1 MACIVK
7 VGNEFENLSGYNT
20 FIKDTEPNSQYF
32 RVSKFQETFT
42 AGKNLFLMEG
52 SPYLKESTAVKI
64 EIVDVEGNTL
74 YVEPGRGVPDYYEG
88 NSVVLSTHVYDNM
101 PVGPAKITVL
111 GELKEYIDNEGILR
125 PIPEE
130 WKGAYNVK
138 WERNFYINK
147 NIENSTPVIFYKR
160 PIVTIEE
167 TEGSLVQ
174 QDIPTVTQSGSVK
187 GTPEIPELGTDIR
200 TWRAGTLYR
209 LDITN
214 GPGFTGSIDENI
226 ISIPS
231 LGYSATVKEVLNKNT
246 VLVDKPYL
254 VDNKIAPFPSSPYT
268 TTFEYFDGRTS
279 TDTIVTG
286 SYQRLVFKNIETF
299 TGNLD
304 KVKIFRKSRSDISDF
319 KFLEEVKVQDITSDL
334 LVDPTSPASE
344 KTGGVGRF
352 TENTFAT
359 SWTTSSLQISGSDT
373 FISFDDDL
381 LYESIK
387 INVPSSSLQ
396 TEPVNIVT
404 NTEFDIFSGV
414 DYEVSVKTLV
424 SGSAFDTIPGEITIV
439 SESVSTT
446 TYYLYDPNVMSVY
459 PVSFRTS
466 TGYNSILIQ
475 SSSQD
480 LTRNYIY
487 DNTRLTFFDTPQ
499 NTTGSSL
506 TSIDGGFTYDTN
518 INESITFD
526 TTSGDWGNTSNLET
540 TPSNNANVVS
550 TSTLLGSVELNV
562 MVWLDSGSYTI
573 PMSGNPQDV
582 SIYTEVYSSGSS
594 EVAILSLENI
604 GGDAKFY
611 YYNSNTQ
618 LNNLQSF
625 RNSTEYDLEP
635 IDTNDYTTPQ
645 SWHTSGTG
653 SQVIIPFEQSGYNYV
668 HIDYRT
674 SREIE
679 PLNAELIDVQRLDR
693 LNGDVLYGE
702 SYDITSMNFNTGEI
716 EFSDGTDADFS
727 GTLNIQ
733 NGQLVLTIDGDTQ
746 YAYLVEADF
755 NNSVMVFI
763 GRIDVGDME
772 PSSTRYNLY
781 DLFQLSGSTVQN
793 TSTSSFSATRVPTQG
808 GDYLYTENGYPLTI
822 ADVSSRDFLTPI
834 FDSPSSSLEFVS
846 PLEIP
851 YIFRNDGGEVTDVY
865 TFDSSS
871 GQIYNASSVSSS
883 SDINSDSYVYDNVI
897 IQQGF
902 VPSGSIHDDISTTDS
917 NLFVNDYVNLTFN
930 QHDHLSGS
938 VIVSLLTDSGSV
950 SLPTD
955 TGSVEYHIESFV
967 SESGYLSGN
976 TIWRNAMAFRNF
988 NTDGMMFY
996 NHSSVSQSAVEAIS
1010 GSLNYQLSPID
1021 TNDFQ
1026 TLPLNMLES
1035 GSQAILD
1042 FELSGSGYN
1051 FIYLDYRTNRTRQ
1064 VLNADLEQIGLVS
1077 SIDGNPIG
1085 TAIDTLS
1092 LSGSEATS
1100 ITSASYYTQQVPPTT
1115 SSIFYATPSEYPFFP
1130 TTIPAGNYI
1139 GDKTQPGVTETI
1151 LNSPLNIPYVLN
1163 ISDSTP
1169 NEVIVQRLDA
1179 IYTASSAYG
1188 TTGTAVASP
1197 PVFVSKSLVDPP
1209 TIVPKTLKLYVTGS
1223 SGSADFKEYLADI
1236 KADTAFSSRQDIS
1249 NIITSTYEGSNVR
1262 LGIEARGDGWQV
1274 AKLNLK
1280 PATAKGF
1287 SPKIFKT
1294 VQEED
1299 RNLQD
1304 ETFDYNFEMYDVNNN
1319 YIPVKLQETV
1329 RFTQGNKQTL
1339 GTLKLL
1345 TFESD
1350 RTAFRFY
1357 SGSIANPP
1365 FQQIR
1370 LIAQKQNVS
1379 GSITYASAAFDSS
1392 GQYIEPSSYSG
1403 TYPGGL
1409 TSVGENGGIVTIAN
1423 FSGSDTNY
1431 EVGSIIYTASVDGL
1445 TEFETIFRLED
1456 GLPTSDLIV
1465 NNNRSVFTYKLS
1477 DGSLN
1482 PPNQNS
1488 TITVKRKNLA
1498 SNTET
1503 ITANSSSAVGTPP
1516 PLVLVSD
1523 NSTTGVATY
1532 FLSGSSLDLATGSVQ
1547 YEFSASDAFG
1557 LQVDNV
1563 TTVTPISFLE
1573 GVVLYLSNERG
1584 VLPAYYNGVIP
1595 SSSYV
1600 YTSGS
1605 TKLYVGGDEVTYS
1618 NSGGNNTYKITGVT
1632 GSGITPNE
1640 VTPTTNNY
1648 GGVPGTMLSES
1659 SSLQIDVR
1667 YIDSSGESYD
1677 FGRTA
1682 NFNIIREGEA
1692 GQPGLEGSN
1701 GPGLVFTGL
1710 YDTTRDYIR
1719 TSGSLARA
1727 DSVLYNNTFYL
1738 AITSSGPSYGGFE
1751 HPSSSA
1757 EYWESL
1763 GTASRF
1769 VAAELGIFAESYV
1782 QNTINVGTNNSGS
1795 TSAANITIAGG
1806 TNYPWISIG
1815 QSGQTGTQGYNVGNG
1830 IFLGINGNS
1839 GTASLSLESP
1849 ILGGNELLWDGENL
1863 SIKGSITVT
1872 NTQDFITPTDTGSFT
1887 KNESTSSLENP
1898 TIYSFGPDAS
1908 FTLEGVTPSTS
1919 GLYLGSGNMGYY
1931 DSTTSSWNT
1940 YMDDIGRFY
1949 LGGTSGALQWDGSQ
1963 LSIEGSIAI
1972 TAGATK
1978 DKLDGLDSATGSL
1991 ESSVSQ
1997 INDTTASLQN
2007 SVDNIN
2013 TNSGSWVN
2021 PTSYNFGPNGGPGF
2035 DLVNIAPGSTAG
2047 LYLGQDNLGYHDGT
2061 NWNTYMDESGNFYL
2075 GGSSNGALSWN
2086 GTTLNIEGNITV
2098 TNTGDFAPTNAE
2110 PNDPNQDNPSTYAFG
2125 NGAGAFDLKDATA
2138 ATGLNLTSKF
2148 LGYYDGVS
2156 SQWKSYMD
2164 NAGNFYLGGS
2174 SNGALSWNG
2183 TQLSVGGNITAT
2195 TGNIAGFIING
2206 SDLEST
2212 DGTFL
2217 INGGSS
2223 PEIKFINS
2231 GVSNVIIN
2239 NSTQLT
2245 PTSVITPP
2253 SFSGTITTTTSNQ
2266 ITDFVDNGSDEDLSV
2281 SSTTITTKSNNVT
2294 MTINDTLLEGVSAQI
2309 TAVLVPG
2316 GGTDGHIKSFV
2327 DRIFS
2332 SIDYHQAA
2340 GTLYC
2345 YLYKDSVLIE
2355 TKTFSVNDFNLPNAN
2370 TDSTLILGGN
2380 RTAVFNVVLSNGS
2393 TYEIRTGIGPISS
2406 YASLDGV
2413 NPAEPSESM
2422 TVDWYTPKISSTP
2435 SITISAGS
2443 GNQFTEISRGGLQ
2456 VVSSATKK
2464 ILIPIDTNVSSPA
2477 LEVFGSVEVNGDID
2491 ASGNITAF
2499 STSDLRLKENIKLI
2513 PDALDKLKEINGVTF
2528 DWKEGFTHV
2537 HKFKG
2542 SDIGVIAQEVEYV
2555 LPHIVKQNEESG
2567 YRGVRYEKLTPLLI
2581 EAIKDLSKKVDN
2593 LEKEIKQL
2601 KG

>member
-20 FIKDTEPNSQYF
+20 FITDKEPNSQYF

-88 NSVVLSTHVYDNM
+88 NSVVLSAHVYDNM
-101 PVGPAKITVL
+101 SVGPAKITVL

-160 PIVTIEE
+160 PSISIQEIE
-167 TEGSLVQ
+167 GAIVQ
-174 QDIPTVTQSGSVK
+174 QEIPTITQSGSVQ
-187 GTPEIPELGTDIR
+187 GRPDIPQLGTDIR

-209 LDITN
+209 LEITD

-226 ISIPS
+226 ISVPS

-246 VLVDKPYL
+246 VLVDRPYL
-254 VDNKIAPFPSSPYT
+254 VDNKVSNFPSSVYSSE
-268 TTFEYFDGRTS
+268 FEFFDGRSS
-279 TDTIVTG
+279 TDTLVTG
-286 SYQRLVFKNIETF
+286 SYQRLVFKNIDTF

-319 KFLEEVKVQDITSDL
+319 KFLEEVKVKDITSDL
-334 LVDPTSPASE
+334 LVDPTAPASE
-344 KTGGVGRF
+344 KSGGVGRF

-359 SWTTSSLQISGSDT
+359 SWITSSIQISGSDT

-387 INVPSSSLQ
+387 INVPSSSQQ

-404 NTEFDIFSGV
+404 NTEFDIFSDV

-424 SGSAFDTIPGEITIV
+424 SGSAVDIIPGEITIV

-446 TYYLYDPNVMSVY
+446 TYYLYDPSVMSVY
-459 PVSFRTS
+459 PISFQTS

-475 SSSQD
+475 SASQE

-487 DNTRLTFFDTPQ
+487 DNTQLSFFDILQ
-499 NTTGSSL
+499 NTTGSIY
-506 TSIDGGFTYDTN
+506 TSIPSDYSHLLSN
-518 INESITFD
+518 VVSSELTFD
-526 TTSGDWGNTSNLET
+526 TTSADWGTISRVQT
-540 TPSNNANVVS
+540 DSSNNANVVS
-550 TSTLLGSVELNV
+550 ISSSLAGNPFIVN
-562 MVWLDSGSYTI
+562 VWLDSGSYNI
-573 PMSGNPQDV
+573 PMSGNPTDV
-582 SIYTEVYSSGSS
+582 NIHSEMYSSGSD
-594 EVAILSLENI
+594 ELLAISFENI

-611 YYNSNTQ
+611 YLNSSTY
-618 LNNLQSF
+618 LDELSSY
-625 RNSTEYDLEP
+625 RNSTEYQLEP
-635 IDTNDYTTPQ
+635 IDSNDYVTPP

-653 SQVIIPFEQSGYNYV
+653 SQSIIPYEKGGYNYV

-674 SREIE
+674 NRNTE

-693 LNGDVLYGE
+693 LNGDILYGE
-702 SYDITSMNFNTGEI
+702 SYDIISMNFNTGEI

-733 NGQLVLTIDGDTQ
+733 DGQLILTIDGDTQ

-763 GRIDVGDME
+763 GKITVGDME
-772 PSSTRYNLY
+772 SSSTRYSLY

-793 TSTSSFSATRVPTQG
+793 TSTSSFVVPRVPTQG
-808 GDYLYTENGYPLTI
+808 GDYLYTQNGYPLTI
-822 ADVSSRDFLTPI
+822 ADVSNRDFLTPI
-834 FDSPSSSLEFVS
+834 FDSPSSSLEFTS

-871 GQIYNASSVSSS
+871 GQIYNVSSVSSS

-902 VPSGSIHDDISTTDS
+902 VPSGSLHDDISTTDS

-938 VIVSLLTDSGSV
+938 VIISLLTDSGSLT
-950 SLPTD
+950 LPTN

-976 TIWRNAMAFRNF
+976 TVWRNSMAFRNF
-988 NTDGMMFY
+988 NTDGMLFY
-996 NHSSVSQSAVEAIS
+996 NHSETSQSVIDSIS
-1010 GSLNYQLSPID
+1010 GSLNYTLSPID

-1026 TLPLNMLES
+1026 NLPLNMLES
-1035 GSQAILD
+1035 GSQVIFD
-1042 FELSGSGYN
+1042 FEISGSGYN

-1064 VLNADLEQIGLVS
+1064 VLNANLEEIGLVS
-1077 SIDGNPIG
+1077 EIDGTPIG
-1085 TAIDTLS
+1085 TAKDTLN
-1092 LSGSEATS
+1092 LSGSDATS
-1100 ITSASYYTQQVPPTT
+1100 ITSASYFTQQVPPTT
-1115 SSIFYATPSEYPFFP
+1115 SSVFYDEVNDYPFFP
-1130 TTIPAGNYI
+1130 TTIPSGNYI
-1139 GDKTQPGVTETI
+1139 GDKTEPGNRVSI

-1169 NEVIVQRLDA
+1169 NEVIVKRIDA

-1188 TTGTAVASP
+1188 TTNTFETTTGI
-1197 PVFVSKSLVDPP
+1197 VSKSLVSPP
-1209 TIVPKTLKLYVTGS
+1209 TTVPKTLKLYITGS
-1223 SGSADFKEYLADI
+1223 SGSVDFKEYLTEIQAN
-1236 KADTAFSSRQDIS
+1236 TEYSSRQDIS
-1249 NIITSTYEGSNVR
+1249 NIITSTYESSNAR
-1262 LGIEARGDGWQV
+1262 LGIEARGDGWQL

-1280 PATAKGF
+1280 PASARGF
-1287 SPKIFKT
+1287 SPKVFKT

-1345 TFESD
+1345 TFETD

-1357 SGSIANPP
+1357 TGSIANPP

-1370 LIAQKQNVS
+1370 LVAQKQNVS

-1409 TSVGENGGIVTIAN
+1409 TSVGDNGGIVTIAN

-1431 EVGSIIYTASVDGL
+1431 VVGSIIYTASVDGL
-1445 TEFETIFRLED
+1445 TEFETLFRLED

-1516 PLVLVSD
+1516 PLTLLSD

-1532 FLSGSSLDLATGSVQ
+1532 FLSGSSLDLDTGSVQ

-1563 TTVTPISFLE
+1563 TTVTPISFLD

-1584 VLPAYYNGVIP
+1584 VLPAYYTGIIP

-1605 TKLYVGGDEVTYS
+1605 TKLYVGSDEIQYDNLEST
-1618 NSGGNNTYKITGVT
+1618 NSYKIIAVT

-1640 VTPTTNNY
+1640 INPTSNNY
-1648 GGVPGTMLSES
+1648 GGIPGTMPDDS
-1659 SSLQIDVR
+1659 SSLEIAIK
-1667 YIDSSGESYD
+1667 YIDSSNTSYY
-1677 FGRTA
+1677 FSRTA
-1682 NFNIIREGEA
+1682 NFNLIKEGEV

-1701 GPGLVFTGL
+1701 GPGVVFTGPWDIARN
-1710 YDTTRDYIR
+1710 YTV
-1719 TSGSLARA
+1719 TSGSLPRKDA
-1727 DSVLYNNTFYL
+1727 VLFDVNGDTIPETYFL
-1738 AITSSGPSYGGFE
+1738 SITGSGPDSLYGSVPPSGSI
-1751 HPSSSA
+1751 SSSLF
-1757 EYWESL
+1757 WEEL
-1763 GTASRF
+1763 GTGSNF
-1769 VAAELGIFAESYV
+1769 VAAKIAIFEESYI
-1782 QNTINVGTNNSGS
+1782 QNTLNIGTNNSGS
-1795 TSAANITIAGG
+1795 TSAANITLAGG
-1806 TNYPWISIG
+1806 TNYPYISIDQG
-1815 QSGQTGTQGYNVGNG
+1815 ATTGTQGYNVGNG
-1830 IFLGINGNS
+1830 IFLGINGNT
-1839 GTASLSLESP
+1839 GTGSLSLESG
-1849 ILGGNELLWDGENL
+1849 LTNNELTWDGDTLN
-1863 SIKGSITVT
+1863 IRGNITVT
-1872 NTQDFITPTDTGSFT
+1872 NAQDFITPTDTGSMLIGYTQDSFT
-1887 KNESTSSLENP
+1887 QSLINP
-1898 TIYSFGPDAS
+1898 TEYSFGSVFSLAS
-1908 FTLEGVTPSTS
+1908 ASAVEGLNLTAD
-1919 GLYLGSGNMGYY
+1919 YLGYY
-1931 DSTTSSWNT
+1931 DGNT
-1940 YMDDIGRFY
+1940 FNSYMDSYGRFY
-1949 LGGTSGALQWDGSQ
+1949 LGGTNGALQWDGGSN
-1963 LSIEGSIAI
+1963 LVISGSIHAI
-1972 TAGATK
+1972 NGFFSGDVTGATV
-1978 DKLDGLDSATGSL
+1978 TG
-1991 ESSVSQ
+1991 
-1997 INDTTASLQN
+1997 TTVTGGSI
-2007 SVDNIN
+2007 SGTSI
-2013 TNSGSWVN
+2013 SGSII
-2021 PTSYNFGPNGGPGF
+2021 S
-2035 DLVNIAPGSTAG
+2035 GSTVTG
-2047 LYLGQDNLGYHDGT
+2047 GSISGT
-2061 NWNTYMDESGNFYL
+2061 SISGSIISGSTVTGGSINIGSGNFTVD
-2075 GGSSNGALSWN
+2075 SS
-2086 GTTLNIEGNITV
+2086 GNV
-2098 TNTGDFAPTNAE
+2098 D
-2110 PNDPNQDNPSTYAFG
+2110 
-2125 NGAGAFDLKDATA
+2125 
-2138 ATGLNLTSKF
+2138 
-2148 LGYYDGVS
+2148 
-2156 SQWKSYMD
+2156 M
-2164 NAGNFYLGGS
+2164 
-2174 SNGALSWNG
+2174 
-2183 TQLSVGGNITAT
+2183 GGNIQIDGNSTLDGYLYLDD
-2195 TGNIAGFIING
+2195 TGVIALG
-2206 SDLEST
+2206 T
-2212 DGTFL
+2212 DNYAVTPPKVWLNKTGMRVLTYDV
-2217 INGGSS
+2217 NGGS
-2223 PEIKFINS
+2223 
-2231 GVSNVIIN
+2231 
-2239 NSTQLT
+2239 T
-2245 PTSVITPP
+2245 
-2253 SFSGTITTTTSNQ
+2253 
-2266 ITDFVDNGSDEDLSV
+2266 
-2281 SSTTITTKSNNVT
+2281 NVT
-2294 MTINDTLLEGVSAQI
+2294 GGDIRWYPNISTPFWDARIQNMDWDSNTTNSFRNGTNRKALLFQAESYWFNSLNATSGDGFWYDGYDKEMYIDGDLDVSGDI
-2309 TAVLVPG
+2309 TA
-2316 GGTDGHIKSFV
+2316 D
-2327 DRIFS
+2327 
-2332 SIDYHQAA
+2332 
-2340 GTLYC
+2340 
-2345 YLYKDSVLIE
+2345 
-2355 TKTFSVNDFNLPNAN
+2355 
-2370 TDSTLILGGN
+2370 
-2380 RTAVFNVVLSNGS
+2380 
-2393 TYEIRTGIGPISS
+2393 
-2406 YASLDGV
+2406 
-2413 NPAEPSESM
+2413 
-2422 TVDWYTPKISSTP
+2422 
-2435 SITISAGS
+2435 
-2443 GNQFTEISRGGLQ
+2443 
-2456 VVSSATKK
+2456 
-2464 ILIPIDTNVSSPA
+2464 
-2477 LEVFGSVEVNGDID
+2477 
-2491 ASGNITAF
+2491 GNITAF
-2499 STSDLRLKENIKLI
+2499 STSDSRLKENVKVI

-2528 DWKEGFTHV
+2528 DWKEGFTDV
-2537 HKFKG
+2537 HKFEG
-2542 SDIGVIAQEVEYV
+2542 SDIGVLAQEVEYSF
-2555 LPHIVKQNEESG
+2555 PEIVKMNPRTG
-2567 YRGVRYEKLTPLLI
+2567 YRGVQYEKLTPLLI
-2581 EAIKDLSKKVDN
+2581 EAIKDLSKKVDK

>member
-20 FIKDTEPNSQYF
+20 FIRDTQPNSRYF

-42 AGKNLFLMEG
+42 SGKNLFLMEG
-52 SPYLKESTAVKI
+52 TPYLKESTAIKI
-64 EIVDVEGNTL
+64 EIVDVDGNTL

-88 NSVVLSTHVYDNM
+88 NAVVLSAHVYDNM

-111 GELKEYIDNEGILR
+111 GELKEYIDNQGIVR

-130 WKGAYNVK
+130 WKNTYNVK
-138 WERNFYINK
+138 WEKDFYINK
-147 NIENSTPVIFYKR
+147 NMENSTPVIFYKR
-160 PIVTIEE
+160 PSVTIEE
-167 TEGSLVQ
+167 TEGRLIQ

-214 GPGFTGSIDENI
+214 GPGFTGSVDENI

-231 LGYSATVKEVLNKNT
+231 LGYSATIKEVLNKNT

-268 TTFEYFDGRTS
+268 TTFEYFDGRIS

-286 SYQRLVFKNIETF
+286 SYQRLVFKNIDTF

-319 KFLEEVKVQDITSDL
+319 KFLEEVKVKDITSDL

-352 TENTFAT
+352 IESTFAT

-414 DYEVSVKTLV
+414 DYEVSLKTLV
-424 SGSAFDTIPGEITIV
+424 SGSAFDTIPGEITII

-487 DNTRLTFFDTPQ
+487 DNTRLSFFDTPQ

-506 TSIDGGFTYDTN
+506 TSIGSGFTYDAS

-526 TTSGDWGNTSNLET
+526 TSSGDWGSTSNLET

-582 SIYTEVYSSGSS
+582 NIYTEVYSSGSS
-594 EVAILSLENI
+594 EVAILSFENI

-635 IDTNDYTTPQ
+635 IDVNDYTTQQ

-653 SQVIIPFEQSGYNYV
+653 SQVIIPFEQTGYNYV

-693 LNGDVLYGE
+693 LNGDILYGE

-763 GRIDVGDME
+763 GKITIGDME
-772 PSSTRYNLY
+772 ASSTRYSLY

-822 ADVSSRDFLTPI
+822 ADVSSRDYLTPV
-834 FDSPSSSLEFVS
+834 FDSSSSSLEFVS

-871 GQIYNASSVSSS
+871 GQIYNVSSVSSS
-883 SDINSDSYVYDNVI
+883 VDINADSYVYDNVI
-897 IQQGF
+897 VQQGF
-902 VPSGSIHDDISTTDS
+902 VPSGSLHDDISTTDS
-917 NLFVNDYVNLTFN
+917 NLFVNEYVNLTFN

-938 VIVSLLTDSGSV
+938 VIVSLLTDSGSL
-950 SLPTD
+950 SLPTG

-996 NHSSVSQSAVEAIS
+996 NHSSISQSAVEAIS
-1010 GSLNYQLSPID
+1010 GSLNYTLSSID

-1035 GSQAILD
+1035 GSQVILD

-1077 SIDGNPIG
+1077 AIDGNPIG
-1085 TAIDTLS
+1085 SAIDTLS
-1092 LSGSEATS
+1092 LSGSEATT

-1115 SSIFYATPSEYPFFP
+1115 SSIFYATPTEYPFFP

-1223 SGSADFKEYLADI
+1223 SGSGDFKEYLADI

-1304 ETFDYNFEMYDVNNN
+1304 ETFDYNFELYDVNNN

-1357 SGSIANPP
+1357 TGSIANPA

-1409 TSVGENGGIVTIAN
+1409 TSVGDNGGIVTIAN

-1431 EVGSIIYTASVDGL
+1431 QVGSIIYTASVDGL

-1482 PPNQNS
+1482 PSNQSS

-1573 GVVLYLSNERG
+1573 GVVVYLSNERG
-1584 VLPAYYNGVIP
+1584 VLPAYYSGVIP

-1605 TKLYVGGDEVTYS
+1605 TKLYVGGDEVSYS
-1618 NSGGNNTYKITGVT
+1618 NSGG
-1632 GSGITPNE
+1632 
-1640 VTPTTNNY
+1640 
-1648 GGVPGTMLSES
+1648 
-1659 SSLQIDVR
+1659 
-1667 YIDSSGESYD
+1667 
-1677 FGRTA
+1677 
-1682 NFNIIREGEA
+1682 
-1692 GQPGLEGSN
+1692 
-1701 GPGLVFTGL
+1701 
-1710 YDTTRDYIR
+1710 
-1719 TSGSLARA
+1719 
-1727 DSVLYNNTFYL
+1727 
-1738 AITSSGPSYGGFE
+1738 
-1751 HPSSSA
+1751 
-1757 EYWESL
+1757 
-1763 GTASRF
+1763 
-1769 VAAELGIFAESYV
+1769 
-1782 QNTINVGTNNSGS
+1782 
-1795 TSAANITIAGG
+1795 
-1806 TNYPWISIG
+1806 
-1815 QSGQTGTQGYNVGNG
+1815 
-1830 IFLGINGNS
+1830 
-1839 GTASLSLESP
+1839 
-1849 ILGGNELLWDGENL
+1849 
-1863 SIKGSITVT
+1863 
-1872 NTQDFITPTDTGSFT
+1872 
-1887 KNESTSSLENP
+1887 
-1898 TIYSFGPDAS
+1898 
-1908 FTLEGVTPSTS
+1908 
-1919 GLYLGSGNMGYY
+1919 
-1931 DSTTSSWNT
+1931 
-1940 YMDDIGRFY
+1940 
-1949 LGGTSGALQWDGSQ
+1949 
-1963 LSIEGSIAI
+1963 
-1972 TAGATK
+1972 
-1978 DKLDGLDSATGSL
+1978 
-1991 ESSVSQ
+1991 
-1997 INDTTASLQN
+1997 
-2007 SVDNIN
+2007 
-2013 TNSGSWVN
+2013 
-2021 PTSYNFGPNGGPGF
+2021 
-2035 DLVNIAPGSTAG
+2035 
-2047 LYLGQDNLGYHDGT
+2047 
-2061 NWNTYMDESGNFYL
+2061 
-2075 GGSSNGALSWN
+2075 
-2086 GTTLNIEGNITV
+2086 
-2098 TNTGDFAPTNAE
+2098 
-2110 PNDPNQDNPSTYAFG
+2110 
-2125 NGAGAFDLKDATA
+2125 
-2138 ATGLNLTSKF
+2138 
-2148 LGYYDGVS
+2148 
-2156 SQWKSYMD
+2156 
-2164 NAGNFYLGGS
+2164 
-2174 SNGALSWNG
+2174 
-2183 TQLSVGGNITAT
+2183 
-2195 TGNIAGFIING
+2195 
-2206 SDLEST
+2206 
-2212 DGTFL
+2212 
-2217 INGGSS
+2217 
-2223 PEIKFINS
+2223 
-2231 GVSNVIIN
+2231 
-2239 NSTQLT
+2239 
-2245 PTSVITPP
+2245 
-2253 SFSGTITTTTSNQ
+2253 
-2266 ITDFVDNGSDEDLSV
+2266 
-2281 SSTTITTKSNNVT
+2281 
-2294 MTINDTLLEGVSAQI
+2294 
-2309 TAVLVPG
+2309 
-2316 GGTDGHIKSFV
+2316 
-2327 DRIFS
+2327 
-2332 SIDYHQAA
+2332 
-2340 GTLYC
+2340 
-2345 YLYKDSVLIE
+2345 
-2355 TKTFSVNDFNLPNAN
+2355 
-2370 TDSTLILGGN
+2370 LIL
-2380 RTAVFNVVLSNGS
+2380 T
-2393 TYEIRTGIGPISS
+2393 
-2406 YASLDGV
+2406 
-2413 NPAEPSESM
+2413 
-2422 TVDWYTPKISSTP
+2422 K
-2435 SITISAGS
+2435 
-2443 GNQFTEISRGGLQ
+2443 LQ
-2456 VVSSATKK
+2456 
-2464 ILIPIDTNVSSPA
+2464 
-2477 LEVFGSVEVNGDID
+2477 E
-2491 ASGNITAF
+2491 
-2499 STSDLRLKENIKLI
+2499 
-2513 PDALDKLKEINGVTF
+2513 
-2528 DWKEGFTHV
+2528 
-2537 HKFKG
+2537 
-2542 SDIGVIAQEVEYV
+2542 
-2555 LPHIVKQNEESG
+2555 
-2567 YRGVRYEKLTPLLI
+2567 
-2581 EAIKDLSKKVDN
+2581 
-2593 LEKEIKQL
+2593 
-2601 KG
+2601 